1 MKTKELIA
9 RLKYPTEELV
19 REYQEEFSKDYGVE
33 DKMQKLIVEKV
44 YDKDTYEAILLTAII
59 INELYSTNIR
69 RIKIMADHI
78 FNHKDEIHSLIAD
91 GDAKAVDAIAMG
103 HGLKSGKNGKEF
115 NFYSF
120 ASKYCNYLN
129 PDKFPI
135 YDSYVDQMLASY
147 NLMEHFADFTGTDL
161 RDYGKFSDVVLK
173 FMKHFR
179 LEQFSLR
186 EIDKF
191 LWLYGIRLVRESEI

>member
-9 RLKYPTEELV
+9 RLKYPTAEFLN
-19 REYQEEFSKDYGVE
+19 EYQGEFSKGYGIE

-44 YDKDTYEAILLTAII
+44 YDKDTYETILLTSII

-78 FNHKDEIHSLIAD
+78 FNHKDEIHSLIAA
-91 GDAKAVDAIAMG
+91 GNAKAIDAIAMG
-103 HGLKSGKNGKEF
+103 HGLTSGKNGKEF

-129 PDKFPI
+129 PDQFPI
-135 YDSYVDQMLASY
+135 YDSYVEQMLTLY
-147 NLMEHFADFTGTDL
+147 NAMEHFIDFTKEDL
-161 RDYGKFSDVVLK
+161 RDYGKFREVVLK
-173 FMKHFR
+173 FREHFK

-191 LWLYGIRLVRESEI
+191 LWLYGIRLVRES